1 MKQSRS
7 ISLLKSLISTAV
19 GLGLSLLLQWLILP
33 LLLGIPIPLQ
43 ANITFAAIMTIVSIV
58 RGFGL
63 ERFFE
68 WMGWR
73 VKLSPFMDAVLFECF
88 RQRDQEGWSIQH
100 DDEHER
106 GELAQ
111 AGACYALTNSLNHV
125 PDPHDR
131 TGRAIIRVAPRDLW
145 PWDSAWWKPQD
156 FRRDLVRAAALIIAE
171 GDKFDRSR
179 KRKSV
184 RAA

>member
-7 ISLLKSLISTAV
+7 TSLLKSLISTAV
-19 GLGLSLLLQWLILP
+19 GLGLSIFLQWLILP
-33 LLLGIPIPLQ
+33 MLLGIPIPLD
-43 ANITFAAIMTIVSIV
+43 ANLKFAALMTAVSIA
-58 RGFGL
+58 RGYLL

-73 VKLSPFMDAVLFECF
+73 VKLSPFMHAVLFECG
-88 RQRDQEGWSIQH
+88 RQRDVEGWSIEH

-106 GELAQ
+106 GELAR
-111 AGACYALTNSLNHV
+111 AGACYALGHSPTFV

-131 TGRAIIRVAPRDLW
+131 SGKALIRISPKSLW
-145 PWDSAWWKPQD
+145 PWDGAWWKPQD
-156 FRRDLVRAAALIIAE
+156 FRRDMVRSAALIIAE

-179 KRKSV
+179 KQKR
-184 RAA
+184 RAF